1 MRKLL
6 LIGVFGAATGCVA
19 DLTTDGNQVAERTP
33 SEVTTCK
40 HVGVV
45 DASEGMTWT
54 VQSDRRSAL
63 NQIRNQV
70 GERGGNVFVI
80 NDRFSTGFSTSIQAD
95 AYRC

>member
-1 MRKLL
+1 MRKLI

-19 DLTTDGNQVAERTP
+19 DLTPDGTQVAERTP
-33 SEVTTCK
+33 SEVTTCQ

-45 DASEGMTWT
+45 DASEGMTWS
-54 VQSDRRSAL
+54 VQADRRSAL

-70 GERGGNVFVI
+70 AERGGNVFVI
-80 NDRFSTGFSTSIQAD
+80 NDRVSSDFFTSIQAD